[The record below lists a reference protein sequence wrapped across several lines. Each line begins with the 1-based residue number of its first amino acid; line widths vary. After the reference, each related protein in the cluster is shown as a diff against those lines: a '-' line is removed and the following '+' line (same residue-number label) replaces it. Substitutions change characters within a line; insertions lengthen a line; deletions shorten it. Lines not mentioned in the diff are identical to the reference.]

1 MWLWY
6 FILCCCV
13 KEEEKEKE
21 REGKADR
28 VSELKKDY
36 TVSMLLT
43 FFTIERYCLCAVFRA
58 AITG

>member
-1 MWLWY
+1 
-6 FILCCCV
+6 V

-36 TVSMLLT
+36 TVRMLLAL
-43 FFTIERYCLCAVFRA
+43 EHCHLCAVFNMIVSRNV
-58 AITG
+58 T

>member
-1 MWLWY
+1 M
-6 FILCCCV
+6 

-36 TVSMLLT
+36 TVS
-43 FFTIERYCLCAVFRA
+43 FTCFIGIGLCRVYPA
-58 AITG
+58 

>member
-6 FILCCCV
+6 FVLCCCV
-13 KEEEKEKE
+13 KEEEKERE

-36 TVSMLLT
+36 TVSNVT
-43 FFTIERYCLCAVFRA
+43 
-58 AITG
+58 

>member
-1 MWLWY
+1 
-6 FILCCCV
+6 V

-36 TVSMLLT
+36 TVSVLLT
-43 FFTIERYCLCAVFRA
+43 YMAR
-58 AITG
+58 